1 MLPQVNRVAVGKRPA
16 AQAEKRSLFLSAV
29 TNGVIAVPIMVVM
42 MLMAMRADIM
52 GPFVITRRLTF
63 LGWLATAAMAMAMM
77 VLAMLA
83 TWRE

>member
-1 MLPQVNRVAVGKRPA
+1 M
-16 AQAEKRSLFLSAV
+16 
-29 TNGVIAVPIMVVM
+29 NGVIAVPIMVLM

-83 TWRE
+83 TRRE

>member
-1 MLPQVNRVAVGKRPA
+1 VLPQVNRVAVGKRPA

-63 LGWLATAAMAMAMM
+63 LGWLATAAMAMM